1 MSHALVAP
9 TPLVRATN
17 QTGSLIP
24 ASVAASAEP
33 KGRLAFGFGPRFFI
47 ALLFGLVWLVPAW
60 WSSKFVVAMFLWDA
74 LVFLAWMADLLRLPA
89 AAQLQAQRI
98 WSEPLSLGRDASVVI
113 EIQNGSV
120 VPIYASLV
128 DETPVTLRDQPASL
142 EAIVPAGGLAR
153 NEYPILPRARGDVSL
168 GRLFLKYR
176 TTLGFAERWAAADL
190 TQTIRVLPDL
200 IAARHHALYLIR
212 SRQVDMEK
220 RRRRQ
225 RGAGREFQALRD
237 YRQGDEMRDIH
248 WPATARRHQLT
259 TRTYQVERSQSVWIV
274 IDAGRLL
281 CSQVW
286 EPGRTFPIT
295 KLDYAVDAA
304 LSLAQVA
311 AQSGDRVGLLA
322 YGRSIQQVVG
332 VGRGAHHIRTLLDS
346 LAQVRSES
354 TEANHAQAAR
364 VLLRRQSRRALL
376 VWITDFA
383 ETATVP
389 EVIEHAARMTRRHLV
404 LFASLT
410 QPDLQALAKAIPQ
423 TEEDMF
429 RHTAALEIAERRQRV
444 LRGLR
449 ERGVLAIDLVPGGL
463 TDSLINQYLE
473 IKDRSLI

>member
-1 MSHALVAP
+1 MSHAIVADA
-9 TPLVRATN
+9 PLLRATS
-17 QTGSLIP
+17 QTGSLVP
-24 ASVAASAEP
+24 ASVTASAEP
-33 KGRLAFGFGPRFFI
+33 KGRLAFGFGPRFFL
-47 ALLFGLVWLVPAW
+47 ALLLGLVWLVPAW
-60 WSSKFVVAMFLWDA
+60 WSSRFVVAMVFWDA
-74 LVFLAWMADLLRLPA
+74 LVFLAWIADLLRLPA
-89 AAQLQAQRI
+89 AAQLKAQRI
-98 WSEPLSLGRDASVVI
+98 WSEPLSRGRETSVVI
-113 EIQNGSV
+113 EIQNDSL
-120 VPIYASLV
+120 VPLYASLV
-128 DETPVTLRDQPASL
+128 DETPVTLRDQPTAL
-142 EAIVPAGGLAR
+142 DAVLPAGGLAR
-153 NEYPILPRARGDVSL
+153 SEYPIVPRVRGDVSL

-176 TTLGFAERWAAADL
+176 TVLGFAERWAAADL

-200 IAARHHALYLIR
+200 IAARRHALYLIR

-281 CSQVW
+281 RAQVW
-286 EPGRTFPIT
+286 EPGRTFPVT

-311 AQSGDRVGLLA
+311 IQSGDQVGLLA
-322 YGRSIQQVVG
+322 YGRSIQRSVG
-332 VGRGAHHIRTLLDS
+332 VGRGTRHIRILLDS

-354 TEANHAQAAR
+354 MEANHAQAAR
-364 VLLRRQSRRALL
+364 VLLKRQSRRALV

-389 EVIEHAARMTRRHLV
+389 EIIEHAARMTRRHLV
-404 LFASLT
+404 LFAALT
-410 QPDLQALAKAIPQ
+410 QPDLQALANAVPQ

-429 RHTAALEIAERRQRV
+429 RHTAALEIAERRQR
-444 LRGLR
+444 LLGGLR
-449 ERGVLAIDLVPGGL
+449 QRGVLAIDLVPGGL

>member
-1 MSHALVAP
+1 VSQALAADASV
-9 TPLVRATN
+9 VRATD
-17 QTGSLIP
+17 QASSLIP
-24 ASVAASAEP
+24 ASVTASAEP
-33 KGRLAFGFGPRFFI
+33 NGRLAFGFGPRFFL
-47 ALLFGLVWLVPAW
+47 ALLLGLVWLVPAW
-60 WSSKFVVAMFLWDA
+60 WSSKFVVAMVLWDA
-74 LVFLAWMADLLRLPA
+74 LVFLAWMADLLHLPA
-89 AAQLQAQRI
+89 PAQLQAKRI
-98 WSEPLSLGRDASVVI
+98 WSEPLSLGRAASVVI
-113 EIQNGSV
+113 EVQNGSL
-120 VPIYASLV
+120 VPIYATLV
-128 DETPVTLRDQPASL
+128 DETPVTLRDQPAAL
-142 EAIVPAGGLAR
+142 EAALPEGSLAR
-153 NEYPILPRARGDVSL
+153 NDYAILPRVRGDVAL

-176 TTLGFAERWAAADL
+176 STLGLAERWAAADIA
-190 TQTIRVLPDL
+190 QNIRVLPDL
-200 IAARHHALYLIR
+200 IAARRHALYLIR

-225 RGAGREFQALRD
+225 RGTGREFQALRD
-237 YRQGDEMRDIH
+237 YRQGDEMRNIH

-259 TRTYQVERSQSVWIV
+259 TRTYQVERSQSVWII

-281 CSQVW
+281 RAQVW

-322 YGRSIQQVVG
+322 YGRSIQQTVG
-332 VGRGAHHIRTLLDS
+332 VGRGSRHIRTLLDS

-383 ETATVP
+383 ETETLP

-404 LFASLT
+404 LFAALT
-410 QPDLQALAKAIPQ
+410 QPDLQALATAVPQ

>member
-1 MSHALVAP
+1 MQTNSLV
-9 TPLVRATN
+9 
-17 QTGSLIP
+17 P
-24 ASVAASAEP
+24 ARVTASAEA
-33 KGRLAFGFGPRFFI
+33 KGRLAFGFGSRFFI
-47 ALLFGLVWLVPAW
+47 ALLIGLVWLVPAW
-60 WSSKFVVAMFLWDA
+60 WSSKFAVAMFFWDGM
-74 LVFLAWMADLLRLPA
+74 VFFAWIADLLRLPA
-89 AAQLQAQRI
+89 PGQLHAQRI
-98 WSEPLSLGRDASVVI
+98 WSQPLSLGRPTSVIV
-113 EIQNGSV
+113 EIQNGSP
-120 VPIYASLV
+120 VPLYASVV
-128 DETPVTLRDQPASL
+128 DETPVTLSDQPAVL
-142 EAIVPAGGLAR
+142 DAFLPAGSLAR
-153 NEYPILPRARGDVSL
+153 NEYPVLPRVRGDVSL

-176 TTLGFAERWAAADL
+176 TTLGLAERWATADL
-190 TQTIRVLPDL
+190 TQTIRILPDL
-200 IAARHHALYLIR
+200 TVAKRHALYLIR
-212 SRQVDMEK
+212 NRQVDMEK

-248 WPATARRHQLT
+248 WPATARRHHLT

-281 CSQVW
+281 RAQVW
-286 EPGRTFPIT
+286 ESGRTFPVT

-322 YGRSIQQVVG
+322 YGRSIQQSVG
-332 VGRGAHHIRTLLDS
+332 VGRGARHIRTILDS

-364 VLLRRQSRRALL
+364 VLLKRQSRRALL

-389 EVIEHAARMTRRHLV
+389 EVIEYAARMTRRHLV
-404 LFASLT
+404 LFAAVT
-410 QPDLQALAKAIPQ
+410 QPDLQALAKAIPH
-423 TEEDMF
+423 TEKEMF
-429 RHTAALEIAERRQRV
+429 RHTAAFEIAGRRQQV
-444 LRGLR
+444 LRNLR
-449 ERGVLAIDLVPGGL
+449 ERGVLAIDLAPGGL